1 MAKSEEE
8 IKSDIKQWIRKHGG
22 AYAAWYVGVSKDARR
37 RLFDEHGVHEKD
49 DWWIYRQ
56 AASSAIARDIES
68 YFVNELGTDG
78 GAGGGEQDAD
88 YAYAYKK
95 SAHTNP

>member
-8 IKSDIKQWIRKHGG
+8 IKSDIKQWIREHGG
-22 AYAAWYVGVSKDARR
+22 AYAAWYVGISKDPRH
-37 RLFDEHGVHEKD
+37 RLFDQHGVHEQN

-56 AASSAIARDIES
+56 AHSSTAARNVEAHFLS
-68 YFVNELGTDG
+68 LGADG
-78 GAGGGEQDAD
+78 GPGGGEQDAD
-88 YAYAYKK
+88 HVYAYKK